1 MAANQDPEKGPIM
14 VRIIKRYESRKLYDT
29 EESRYVSLDEIAG
42 FVREGQQV
50 RVIDN
55 TSQTDVTPQTLT
67 QIILDE
73 GRNGRSQISTEFLH
87 DLVRAGER
95 AISTG
100 VQTMQQGVDR
110 LLEASID
117 KIGPVRRA
125 REEMT
130 HLRSRLEDLEQ
141 SLANLDAGGVEA
153 VMAAEPVRK
162 TVGKKAVGKKR
173 AVAKKAPKKPSKRT
187 SKKTS

>member
-1 MAANQDPEKGPIM
+1 M

-42 FVREGQQV
+42 FVRAGQQV
-50 RVIDN
+50 RVVDN
-55 TSQTDVTPQTLT
+55 STQTDVTPQMLT

-95 AISTG
+95 ALSSG
-100 VQTMQQGVDR
+100 VQTVQQGVDR
-110 LLEASID
+110 FLEASID
-117 KIGPVRRA
+117 RIGPVRQA

-130 HLRSRLEDLEQ
+130 QLRSRLEELER
-141 SLANLDAGGVEA
+141 SLASLEDDQA
-153 VMAAEPVRK
+153 MAAENAEV
-162 TVGKKAVGKKR
+162 KAAPAAR
-173 AVAKKAPKKPSKRT
+173 KKAPKRAR
-187 SKKTS
+187 KKTTKHTAKKTTKS

>member
-1 MAANQDPEKGPIM
+1 M

-42 FVREGQQV
+42 FVRSGQQV
-50 RVIDN
+50 KVVDN
-55 TSQTDVTPQTLT
+55 STQADVTPQMLT

-95 AISTG
+95 ALSSG
-100 VQTMQQGVDR
+100 VQTVQQGVDR
-110 LLEASID
+110 FLEASID
-117 KIGPVRRA
+117 RIGPVRQA

-130 HLRSRLEDLEQ
+130 QLRSRLEELEESLADLESDQ
-141 SLANLDAGGVEA
+141 ATALEA
-153 VMAAEPVRK
+153 AARPAKKVVRK
-162 TVGKKAVGKKR
+162 RSAKKRSAKKKAAR
-173 AVAKKAPKKPSKRT
+173 
-187 SKKTS
+187 KTTKS

>member
-1 MAANQDPEKGPIM
+1 M

-42 FVREGQQV
+42 FVRDGQQV

-55 TSQTDVTPQTLT
+55 SSQADVTPQMLT
-67 QIILDE
+67 QIILGE

-95 AISTG
+95 ALSNG
-100 VQTMQQGVDR
+100 VQQVQHGVDR
-110 LLEASID
+110 LLEASVE
-117 KIGPVRRA
+117 KIGPIRRA

-130 HLRSRLEDLEQ
+130 HLRSRLEELEL
-141 SLANLDAGGVEA
+141 SLAHLEEGQRSSELEFETPAKKTTRKKTA
-153 VMAAEPVRK
+153 TRKRAPRK
-162 TVGKKAVGKKR
+162 TKIER
-173 AVAKKAPKKPSKRT
+173 AKKA
-187 SKKTS
+187 

>member
-1 MAANQDPEKGPIM
+1 M

-42 FVREGQQV
+42 FVRDGQQV

-55 TSQTDVTPQTLT
+55 SSQADVTPQMLT
-67 QIILDE
+67 QIILGE

-95 AISTG
+95 AISSG
-100 VQTMQQGVDR
+100 VQQVQHGVDR
-110 LLEASID
+110 LLEASVE
-117 KIGPVRRA
+117 KIGPIRRA

-130 HLRSRLEDLEQ
+130 HLRSRLEELEMSLTELESDQQ
-141 SLANLDAGGVEA
+141 SVGV
-153 VMAAEPVRK
+153 AAPAAATRRKSTARKRKARVEKTRK
-162 TVGKKAVGKKR
+162 TKK
-173 AVAKKAPKKPSKRT
+173 S
-187 SKKTS
+187 